1 MADPAEPRADDATP
15 ARSPRERD
23 RLTVRRALIAG
34 AVAWALVGG
43 PLVVG
48 LAPAGGQAS
57 AVGMLLGFVI
67 GGIVASGWLLVA
79 AAIDLRTDQ
88 PIGRRRVA
96 WTVGVTA
103 VAALSPVMVAG
114 VGG

>member
-1 MADPAEPRADDATP
+1 
-15 ARSPRERD
+15 
-23 RLTVRRALIAG
+23 
-34 AVAWALVGG
+34 
-43 PLVVG
+43 
-48 LAPAGGQAS
+48 
-57 AVGMLLGFVI
+57 MLLGFVI